1 MPEQFDKQI
10 VPPSRGLF
18 SFFKSLNIRDK
29 IVLPFLVLTFVV
41 ALVGVYVVT
50 NLVAGSLDERLTNQL
65 LEAGRVVSDN
75 LAHREISH
83 LEWARIVAF
92 TRGLDEALAS
102 HDQDGLIKLAQPA
115 AASLGMECLVVVDAH
130 GQEIL
135 HLLEQEDGSYA
146 SVAASSDIAHSW
158 IVRTLLEAGDPDSP
172 PKRALGLHP
181 ANQHY
186 YYFTAIPVDLQDQVI
201 GVVVVGSSL
210 DGLLSRFKTASLAD
224 IIVYLDGRAVASTF
238 ALQGQVADV
247 PTLLANLSIAPERYE
262 ASLHHADL
270 TVVES
275 IRIHERD
282 YRLARGSL
290 RVGNNTLGVFAVAL
304 PSNFIIQAG
313 ATSRNT
319 YSLLFAAAMG
329 CVILVGYVI
338 SRRITSPLS
347 LLVRTSRAVAEGD
360 LEHRTGID
368 STDEIGLLAAT
379 FDQMT
384 ERLAQR
390 TQDLR
395 YSLQVQEETASRLQS
410 VLASIGDGVMLG
422 DLAGNFIPMNAA
434 ARAIL
439 GDMAANFQLALL
451 HELTEESSPAS
462 SPTPDTP
469 TVERR
474 RFQAGKRVVN
484 THAAPVMTD
493 DGECIGTVIVLQ
505 DVTAEVEAEHLK
517 DAFVAHVSHEL
528 RTPLTAIKGF
538 SELLYTTTGE
548 GLDDRQRA
556 FLKTISRNTDSLV
569 EMVNGLLDFSEMEA
583 KGRLGLQRRPISL
596 SGLLEDIAAE
606 WQSRMA
612 DRNLT
617 FQLDLAA
624 DVPRVEIDE
633 KRLRWAIINLVR
645 NAWQYTLPGGR
656 VSLHLSAHDG
666 QVILE
671 VVDTGV
677 GISEQD
683 QQHLFTRFYR
693 GAIKLEEE
701 MRGLGLGL
709 YVTKAIVEAHGGTIQ
724 VHSREGAGS
733 TFSVT
738 IPARPAEHD
747 QPTRDSDA
755 AS

>member
-1 MPEQFDKQI
+1 MPEQFDKQ
-10 VPPSRGLF
+10 VAPSSRDLF

-29 IVLPFLVLTFVV
+29 IVLPFLVLTLVV
-41 ALVGVYVVT
+41 AIAGVYVVT

-65 LEAGRVVSDN
+65 LEAGRVVADN
-75 LAHREISH
+75 LARREINH

-102 HDQDGLIKLAQPA
+102 HDQDRLIELAQPA
-115 AASLGMECLVVVDAH
+115 AASLGLECLVVVDAQS
-130 GQEIL
+130 QEAL
-135 HLLEQEDGSYA
+135 HLLKQEDGSYT
-146 SVAASSDIAHSW
+146 SVAGSSDIALSW
-158 IVRTLLEAGDPDSP
+158 IVQSLLQVGDPDSS

-181 ANQHY
+181 VNQHY
-186 YYFTAIPVDLQDQVI
+186 YYFSAIPISLQDQVI
-201 GVVVVGSSL
+201 GVVVIGSSI
-210 DGLLSRFKTASLAD
+210 DGLLSRFKASSLAD
-224 IIVYLDGRAVASTF
+224 IIVYLDDGQTIATTF
-238 ALQGQVADV
+238 APQAQTAEA
-247 PTLLANLSIAPERYE
+247 PKLLADLAISPEAYQ

-275 IRIHERD
+275 IRLNERD
-282 YRLARGSL
+282 YRLARGPL

-304 PSNFIIQAG
+304 PSNFIVQAG

-338 SRRITSPLS
+338 SRRITRPLS
-347 LLVRTSRAVAEGD
+347 LLVNTSRAVAEGD

-368 STDEIGLLAAT
+368 STDEIGVLAAT

-390 TQDLR
+390 TRDLSQ
-395 YSLQVQEETASRLQS
+395 SLQVQEETAGRLQS

-434 ARAIL
+434 ARVIL
-439 GDMAANFQLALL
+439 EDMAANFQLASL
-451 HELTEESSPAS
+451 HELTEDPGQAASPMSGAS
-462 SPTPDTP
+462 V
-469 TVERR
+469 VERR
-474 RFQAGKRVVN
+474 RFQAGKKVVN
-484 THAAPVMTD
+484 THAAPVLTD

-505 DVTAEVEAEHLK
+505 DVTAEAAAEQLK
-517 DAFVAHVSHEL
+517 DAFIAHVSHEL

-538 SELLYTTTGE
+538 SELLYATTE
-548 GLDDRQRA
+548 QVLDERQRA
-556 FLKTISRNTDSLV
+556 FLKTIGRNTNSLM

-583 KGRLGLQRRPISL
+583 KGKLGLHRRLASL
-596 SGLLEDIAAE
+596 PSLLEDIAAE
-606 WQSRMA
+606 WQPRMA
-612 DRNLT
+612 DRDLT
-617 FQLDLAA
+617 IQLDIAA
-624 DVPRVEIDE
+624 DVPHMEIDE

-645 NAWQYTLPGGR
+645 NAWQYTPAGGK
-656 VSLHLSAHDG
+656 VSLHLSARDG
-666 QVILE
+666 QVSLD

-677 GISEQD
+677 GISEHD
-683 QQHLFTRFYR
+683 QKHLFTRFYR

-724 VHSREGAGS
+724 VHSREGTGS
-733 TFSVT
+733 TFRVI
-738 IPARPAEHD
+738 IPAGPAETSL
-747 QPTRDSDA
+747 PEIRM
-755 AS
+755 